1 MTVAIVTV
9 VPVILLTILMTILM
23 TILVLVVVIEGA
35 VSVVFSQ
42 LMTLTCTHKTFIL
55 LPVEL

>member
-1 MTVAIVTV
+1 MTVAVV
-9 VPVILLTILMTILM
+9 LAVPVILLTILMTI
-23 TILVLVVVIEGA
+23 IVLVVVIEGA